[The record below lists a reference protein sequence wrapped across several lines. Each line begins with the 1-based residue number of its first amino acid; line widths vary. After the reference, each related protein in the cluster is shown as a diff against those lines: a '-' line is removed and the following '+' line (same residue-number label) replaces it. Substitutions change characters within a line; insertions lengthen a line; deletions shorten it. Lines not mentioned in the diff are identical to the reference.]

1 MFYAFAQA
9 FLGSLGIAVFSN
21 GGLIVLNN
29 IFLVQWGRGDKLDS
43 SVSMSLMAIIF
54 YIFIS
59 VNSMTYMAMTVYQ
72 QFMSCVERI
81 SEVIE
86 MEEFVFNRN
95 TDVTNKDE
103 VCLQFKDADIG
114 WGFRVKQES
123 AEDKVNALKKGEKKR
138 IV

>member
-1 MFYAFAQA
+1 MVVGARTIKAYAWENHYFSKIKAARKSQVWYAFAQA

-59 VNSMTYMAMTVYQ
+59 VNAMTYMGMTVYQ
-72 QFMSCVERI
+72 QFMSCVQRI

-86 MEEFVFNRN
+86 MEEFVFSRN
-95 TDVTNKDE
+95 ADV
-103 VCLQFKDADIG
+103 
-114 WGFRVKQES
+114 
-123 AEDKVNALKKGEKKR
+123 
-138 IV
+138 